1 MKKYEFTAH
10 YRYAGGD
17 EKDYWHGTVETDDFS
32 EEFRISVEKEIK
44 NKDRRVFQI
53 YWEIE

>member
-32 EEFRISVEKEIK
+32 EEFRISAEKEIK
-44 NKDRRVFQI
+44 NKDRRVFKI
-53 YWEIE
+53 YWE